1 MCVSREEFDET
12 PEPSKAV
19 GQQAKRRQ
27 SQDADDDADL
37 SESAEDSA
45 SASPEDHGPVGHHG
59 HPLLEF
65 MGGPMF
71 SNFHFSSCSQ
81 TPNKYQCV
89 TK

>member
-12 PEPSKAV
+12 PEPSEAGKL
-19 GQQAKRRQ
+19 GKRRV
-27 SQDADDDADL
+27 SLGTEYDADL

-81 TPNKYQCV
+81 TPSKYQCV